1 MKSFYVYIFKREDGS
16 AYYIGKGHGDRA
28 FVNRGRRVCKRPVDP
43 SRIQILTSP
52 NEDSAFETEKFL
64 IAYYGRKDLG
74 TGCLYNLT
82 DGGDGPS
89 NPTPEI
95 RVKQS
100 AANKRPKPYVTQRNK
115 TPEQIAAVKA
125 ALTGKPKSE
134 LHKANLRAAARI
146 ANSNP
151 ELRARWSKTRTGMRQ
166 SPETIA
172 KRVAKNKARWAIFG
186 KKPKRCAYSL
196 QLTVVGAI

>member
-16 AYYIGKGHGDRA
+16 AYYVGKGHGDRA
-28 FVNRGRRVCKRPVDP
+28 FVNRGRKVAFRPVNRE
-43 SRIQILTSP
+43 RIQILP
-52 NEDSAFETEKFL
+52 AIDEQSAFETEKFL

-74 TGCLYNLT
+74 TGCLRNLT

-95 RVKQS
+95 RSRQS
-100 AANKRPKPYVTQRNK
+100 AANRRPKPYMILRNK
-115 TPEQIAAVKA
+115 SAKQIAATKVA
-125 ALTGKPKSE
+125 MTGRPKSPE
-134 LHKANLRAAARI
+134 HRANLSAAGKI
-146 ANSNP
+146 ANNNP
-151 ELRARWSKTRTGMRQ
+151 ALLEHWSQVRKGKKQ

-186 KKPKRCAYSL
+186 KKPNRASSCSV
-196 QLTVVGAI
+196 Q